1 MHNHSDIY
9 TTDRNYQAKLQI
21 RPDNEAVDKF
31 IKEQIA
37 NRNDCFINKE
47 EPHKYGTDYFL
58 SSQQF
63 ARALGK
69 KLKTKFNG
77 ELTVTSTLH
86 GFDNKHGKEVHRITV
101 CFRLKKEQREE
112 DEVSDEEE

>member
-1 MHNHSDIY
+1 MRNPSDIY

-21 RPDNEAVDKF
+21 RPDNADVDKF

-69 KLKTKFNG
+69 KLKTKFDG
-77 ELTVTSTLH
+77 ELTITSTLH
-86 GFDNKHGKEVHRITV
+86 GFDRKHGKEVHRITV
-101 CFRLKKEQREE
+101 CFRLKKERAA
-112 DEVSDEEE
+112 EEEIEEE